1 MDEKEF
7 KFRPLV
13 RLLTHGPDLANKHAR
28 RHVWRRKKIG
38 EAWTPE
44 SVVSEAELLNRVILA
59 KALMVYAS
67 DQTMHFKTGKED
79 FEITP
84 RVAKD
89 VMRAAGQLP
98 RKTRKKSRAGT

>member
-1 MDEKEF
+1 MDGG
-7 KFRPLV
+7 RS
-13 RLLTHGPDLANKHAR
+13 R
-28 RHVWRRKKIG
+28 RYWRRKSIG
-38 EAWTPE
+38 EEWTPE

-67 DQTMHFKTGKED
+67 DRTMHFKTEKED

-89 VMRAAGQLP
+89 VMRAAGRLP
-98 RKTRKKSRAGT
+98 MKARKKSRATR